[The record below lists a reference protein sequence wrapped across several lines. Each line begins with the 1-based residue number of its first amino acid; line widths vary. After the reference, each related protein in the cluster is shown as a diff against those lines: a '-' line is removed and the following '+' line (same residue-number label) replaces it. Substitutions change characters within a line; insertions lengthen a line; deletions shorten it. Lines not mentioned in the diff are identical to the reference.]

1 MLSGV
6 TACSLRS
13 RCPPGPPLLAR
24 ETRTR
29 NLPVHTMLTMLTI
42 IGLGGPDRV
51 RTDDLLDANQALSQL
66 SYGPFTCPFALAP
79 KNPGPPGIFES
90 RIDYWTFSDPSNESV
105 DLWSLRKVTLLRKE
119 VIQPQVLLQ
128 LPCYDFTPITKFT
141 IET

>member
-29 NLPVHTMLTMLTI
+29 NLPVRTTLTI

-66 SYGPFTCPFALAP
+66 SYGPMRTRLH
-79 KNPGPPGIFES
+79 KIQRRLGPRSVFES
-90 RIDYWTFSDPSNESV
+90 RIGANRST
-105 DLWSLRKVTLLRKE
+105 R
-119 VIQPQVLLQ
+119 
-128 LPCYDFTPITKFT
+128 
-141 IET
+141 